1 MFLQLK
7 ILTKDYKFVL
17 DTGSVVTIISLV
29 VFNEISSYAD
39 YKLCPTVPNF
49 KIEIA
54 DKAPLRIEGVVFKHF
69 KVRNTSF
76 HWDMYVA
83 EIQEDGLIG
92 LDFLK
97 DKYSRLLGVII
108 LLCNSPVT
116 LLFLQRKYP
125 ISYR

>member
-17 DTGSVVTIISLV
+17 DTGSAVTIISSV
-29 VFNEISSYAD
+29 VYNEKFHHMQIINCVRLFRTLKS
-39 YKLCPTVPNF
+39 KLLIRLLLGLKELCLNIF
-49 KIEIA
+49 KCETRHFIGTCM
-54 DKAPLRIEGVVFKHF
+54 LRKFK
-69 KVRNTSF
+69 
-76 HWDMYVA
+76 
-83 EIQEDGLIG
+83 DGLIG